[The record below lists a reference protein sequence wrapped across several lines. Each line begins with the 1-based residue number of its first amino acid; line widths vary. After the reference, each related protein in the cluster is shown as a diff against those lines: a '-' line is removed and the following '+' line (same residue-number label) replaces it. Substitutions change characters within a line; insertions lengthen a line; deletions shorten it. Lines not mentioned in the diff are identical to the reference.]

1 MTASVAKSAAPPYA
15 VKVWADE
22 RNLYAEI
29 PSINAPYVATFAL
42 NEGGLSKALALLG
55 AKHSTEGAGMV
66 YTIPPT
72 NLSKVVDKDGSSE
85 AQRANARDILR
96 RRGIL

>member
-15 VKVWADE
+15 IKVWADAL
-22 RNLYAEI
+22 NIYAEI
-29 PSINAPYVATFAL
+29 PSINSPYVATFRL
-42 NEGGLSKALALLG
+42 SEGGLNSILNLLG

-66 YTIPPT
+66 YTIPPQ
-72 NLSKVVDKDGSSE
+72 NLSKIVDKDGSSE
-85 AQRANARDILR
+85 LQRANARDVLR